1 MSPWVRRLIIANTV
15 VFLLQV
21 ARPVV
26 TNLFAFVPALFFSRP
41 WTLVTYMFLHGGFSH
56 ILFNMLGLYFF
67 GPRLEAELGGRRFI
81 GLYFFSGVMGGLFS
95 FLTPFAAIIGASGAV
110 YGVMLGF
117 AHYWPREPIYVWGI
131 FAVEARWFVV
141 IMTALSLFG
150 GFGAGGEGIAHFAH
164 LGGFAGGYLYLKVID
179 RSSGRLDLRQW
190 PLVSAPGAA
199 DLERW
204 MKIRRD
210 TLHEVNRLELDRI
223 MAKIKSSGAAELT
236 SDERAFLD
244 RFSA

>member
-1 MSPWVRRLIIANTV
+1 MSPWVRRLIIANTI

-26 TNLFAFVPALFFSRP
+26 TNMFAFVPALFFSRP
-41 WTLVTYMFLHGGFSH
+41 WTLLTYMFLHGGFSH

-67 GPRLEAELGGRRFI
+67 GPRLEAELGSRRFI
-81 GLYFFSGVMGGLFS
+81 GLYVVSGVMGGLFS

-117 AHYWPREPIYVWGI
+117 ARYWPREPIYVWGI
-131 FAVEARWFVV
+131 FGVEARWFVV

-150 GFGAGGEGIAHFAH
+150 GFGTGSDGIAHFAH
-164 LGGFAGGYLYLKVID
+164 LGGFAGGYLYLKMVD
-179 RSSGRLDLRQW
+179 RPSRRRELWQGLQA
-190 PLVSAPGAA
+190 SAPSAS

-210 TLHEVNRLELDRI
+210 TLHEVNRMELDRI
-223 MAKIKSSGAAELT
+223 MAKLQSSGASELT
-236 SDERAFLD
+236 SDERAFLE
-244 RFSA
+244 RFSP